1 MRDFDDARA
10 HFEENRDLYGVEGP
24 EATEA
29 QKEAHNF
36 YTGMLSLADGL
47 AMLDTRMKRLESQ
60 VRQLI
65 DRASSSTR

>member
-1 MRDFDDARA
+1 MGHFDDARA
-10 HFEENRDLYGVEGP
+10 YLEQNRDLYGGTGP

-36 YTGMLSLADGL
+36 YTAMLSLADGL
-47 AMLDTRMKRLESQ
+47 ARLDARMKRLESQ

-65 DRASSSTR
+65 DRASRSTR